1 MNCDGIYK
9 ESSGK
14 LNRVSWNAYGNP
26 ERVQR
31 NQINKLWEPQGNPKG
46 ILEKPKIPF
55 WPPWG
60 TLMESDGKPLKSI
73 RESWSDPT
81 GFIEKSWVELVEHML
96 CNDASSTTQYSSVF
110 SMGPPHIKHH
120 QVISETLSCH
130 SQMVILSTK
139 SGSTSPDIFF
149 WKNLLTPPPHMICK
163 LDDTT
168 NRHSTTT

>member
-9 ESSGK
+9 EFFGK
-14 LNRVSWNAYGNP
+14 LNRVSWNAFGNP

-60 TLMESDGKPLKSI
+60 TIMESDGKPLKSI
-73 RESWSDPT
+73 RKSWSDHT
-81 GFIEKSWVELVEHML
+81 GLIEKSCVELVEHML

-110 SMGPPHIKHH
+110 PMGPPHIKHH
-120 QVISETLSCH
+120 QLISETLSCH
-130 SQMVILSTK
+130 SQMEILSIKWVNQPRQIFLKK
-139 SGSTSPDIFF
+139 SVEPPSPHD
-149 WKNLLTPPPHMICK
+149 L
-163 LDDTT
+163 
-168 NRHSTTT
+168 